1 MTMEPPDIGLSNVL
15 DLLAPWLDQRGRCA
29 LQATCTA
36 LREAGMRSKVVNH
49 TVLPA
54 TVTFDKQRQSF
65 LLWLGPRAHAVRHL
79 SYRKSHMKYAGGR
92 G

>member
-1 MTMEPPDIGLSNVL
+1 MTMERPHIGLADVL
-15 DLLAPWLDQRGRCA
+15 DLLAPWLDQWGRSG

-36 LREAGMRSKVVNH
+36 LREAGMRSKVVND
-49 TVLPA
+49 TIAARV
-54 TVTFDKQRQSF
+54 DSDEQRQSF